1 MKTSIFL
8 LLACL
13 PCFAG
18 NIKLE
23 WDAPAE
29 EGPLAYTMEATEG
42 DGITNAVWKPI
53 QSTANTFLEIN
64 GLKPGPWAFRVR
76 TVTQNGL
83 TSAPSNVVTDLVL
96 PDAPGNLRKIV
107 LQTSRDMQ
115 TWRTVATYDVPD
127 ADRAF
132 YRITFED

>member
-1 MKTSIFL
+1 MKTILCL
-8 LLACL
+8 LISCL

-18 NIKLE
+18 RYGLQ

-96 PDAPGNLRKIV
+96 PDPPLNFRKIV
-107 LQTSRDMQ
+107 LQTSRDMEHWEPVG
-115 TWRTVATYDVPD
+115 TFEVPE

-132 YRITFED
+132 YRIAFSK